1 MAPPEQARE
10 FVRLW
15 RGFMTAR
22 AMLGL
27 MLLLFQL
34 TLYVLGQ
41 SSRPLPVALCAA
53 YFAAALSARLLSRP
67 HPLGRH
73 FDLPWAAVIGV
84 DIVVFTLLQWLQAGN
99 INYTPLLALPV
110 LLASVLGSL
119 RLALGTA
126 AGVTLLLLGHAA
138 WLAVRL
144 PADVAPLYIE
154 AALTS
159 AGYFAIAV
167 LAHQLSARLASEEQR
182 AQRNQLAARIQQQV
196 NALVIES
203 LSEGILVVS
212 AQGTVHAANPAAR
225 QLLQAQ
231 DGPLPAAPFELTA
244 EPGWR
249 ALAELAQRSHQ
260 RQAAQQADITLQ
272 HPAQGPRRIHVRT
285 RLTPP
290 MGAHDG
296 SLCVLFLQ
304 DQREMQARLRTE
316 KLASMGRM
324 SAAVAH
330 EIRNP
335 LAAISQANA
344 LLDEDLADPR
354 HKQLT
359 RMVRQ
364 NARRLEK
371 IVEDI
376 LELSRVPSPAPSA
389 APLIAS
395 LDATVAEICADWSAQ
410 NPGHD
415 ILRTELHTAPQGA
428 SFEPEHLRRV
438 LVNLLDNARRHAS
451 ARPGAIQLSTRVAGN
466 ELVTLAVWSDSA
478 PMEPSV
484 EQHLF
489 EPFFSSESRSSGLGL
504 YLCRERCER
513 HGAVIGHRR
522 APREVAGARVEGNE
536 FFVSLRPTAANTG
549 AAHHPPPVTPW
560 H

>member
-1 MAPPEQARE
+1 MQPPEQAPE
-10 FVRLW
+10 FRRLW

-22 AMLGL
+22 VTLGL
-27 MLLLFQL
+27 LLLLFQL
-34 TLYVLGQ
+34 TLHQLGQ
-41 SSRPLPVALCAA
+41 STRPLPVALCAA
-53 YFAAALSARLLSRP
+53 YLALTLASRQRLRP
-67 HPLGRH
+67 RPLGRR
-73 FDLPWAAVIGV
+73 FDWTWASVIGV
-84 DIVVFTLLQWLQAGN
+84 DIVVFSLLQWQPTGN
-99 INYTPLLALPV
+99 INYTPLLALPI

-119 RLALGTA
+119 LLALGTA

-138 WLAVRL
+138 WLALRS
-144 PADVAPLYIE
+144 PWDVAPLYIE

-159 AGYFAIAV
+159 AGYFAIA
-167 LAHQLSARLASEEQR
+167 LLSHQLAARLASEEQR

-203 LSEGILVVS
+203 MGDGILVVG

-225 QLLQAQ
+225 HMLQAQ
-231 DGPLPAAPFELTA
+231 EPPFALSA
-244 EPGWR
+244 EPGWQ
-249 ALAELAQRSHQ
+249 ALAELARHSHQ
-260 RQAAQQADITLQ
+260 QQTTLQADITLL
-272 HPAQGPRRIHVRT
+272 HPTQGPRRVHVRT
-285 RLTPP
+285 RPTPP
-290 MGAHDG
+290 LATRAE

-304 DQREMQARLRTE
+304 DLRELQARLRTE

-344 LLDEDLADPR
+344 LLDEDLSEPR
-354 HKQLT
+354 HQQLT

-364 NARRLEK
+364 NAQRLEK

-389 APLIAS
+389 LPRIPA
-395 LDATVAEICADWSAQ
+395 LDATVADICLDWAAQ
-410 NPGHD
+410 NQSGAR
-415 ILRTELHTAPQGA
+415 LRLDLDAADLGA
-428 SFEPEHLRRV
+428 DFEPEHLRRV

-451 ARPGAIQLSTRVAGN
+451 VHADAIQVSSRPLSDT
-466 ELVTLAVWSDSA
+466 LVSLAVWSDSA

-489 EPFFSSESRSSGLGL
+489 EPFFSSQSRSSGLGL
-504 YLCRERCER
+504 YICRELCER

-522 APREVAGARVEGNE
+522 AWRDMAGTRVEGNE
-536 FFVSLRPTAANTG
+536 FFVSLHTA
-549 AAHHPPPVTPW
+549 PPPVTPW
-560 H
+560 P

>member
-1 MAPPEQARE
+1 MQAAEQAPE
-10 FVRLW
+10 FIRLW

-22 AMLGL
+22 VTLGL
-27 MLLLFQL
+27 LLLLFQL
-34 TLYVLGQ
+34 TLYHLGQ
-41 SSRPLPVALCAA
+41 NSRPLTIALCAA
-53 YFAAALSARLLSRP
+53 YLALALAARLRSRP
-67 HPLGRH
+67 RPLGRH
-73 FDLPWAAVIGV
+73 FDLTWAHVIGV
-84 DIVVFTLLQWLQAGN
+84 DIVVFTLLQWQQVGN

-119 RLALGTA
+119 LLALGTA

-138 WLAVRL
+138 WLALRL
-144 PADVAPLYIE
+144 PFDVAPLYIE

-167 LAHQLSARLASEEQR
+167 LAHQLSARLAREELR
-182 AQRNQLAARIQQQV
+182 AQRSQLAARIQQQV

-203 LSEGILVVS
+203 LSEGILVVN
-212 AQGTVHAANPAAR
+212 ARGIVHAANPAAR
-225 QLLQAQ
+225 HLLQVQ
-231 DGPLPAAPFELTA
+231 EAPFDLRT

-249 ALAELAQRSHQ
+249 ALAELARDSHQ
-260 RQAAQQADITLQ
+260 RQAAQQADITLL
-272 HPAQGPRRIHVRT
+272 HPTQGPRRVHVRT
-285 RLTPP
+285 RPTPP
-290 MGAHDG
+290 MATRDE

-304 DQREMQARLRTE
+304 DLREQQARLRTE

-344 LLDEDLADPR
+344 LLDEDLREPR
-354 HKQLT
+354 HQQLT

-364 NARRLEK
+364 NAQRLEK

-376 LELSRVPSPAPSA
+376 LDLSRVPSPAPSD
-389 APLIAS
+389 APLIAA
-395 LDATVAEICADWSAQ
+395 LDATVADICQDWAAQHPDDAHRLRLDLTAARQSAD
-410 NPGHD
+410 
-415 ILRTELHTAPQGA
+415 
-428 SFEPEHLRRV
+428 FEPEHLRRV

-451 ARPGAIQLSTRVAGN
+451 ARADAIQVSSRPVSDA
-466 ELVTLAVWSDSA
+466 LVSLAVWSDSA

-489 EPFFSSESRSSGLGL
+489 EPFFSSQSRSSGLGL
-504 YLCRERCER
+504 YICRELCER

-522 APREVAGARVEGNE
+522 ARREVAGASVEGNE
-536 FFVSLRPTAANTG
+536 FFVSLHTTPAHAG
-549 AAHHPPPVTPW
+549 APHPPQPVTPW